1 MLTINSKRDIHEAS
15 KRFLVN
21 LFQILWLVLCRNLIK
36 FQKIIIET
44 GVAIDSIHKQNK
56 RLNKSM
62 LIRSF
67 ALFIFFVSIY
77 FCIVFR
83 FVLAF

>member
-67 ALFIFFVSIY
+67 ALFIFFTEHL
-77 FCIVFR
+77 FCIV
-83 FVLAF
+83 VLALF